1 MGFPCGLLGCSQEVE
16 KGLCGGCGTIRYCG
30 KEHQKEDWR
39 RHKNECKAGAEE
51 KKGDVKPKFHLEY
64 KEAYPADKG
73 GFSTLRE
80 WFGNFEMM
88 SWNMHRGVPGLQ
100 GCILNSFGTM
110 EQILSKRWGFSV
122 KTEPGIL
129 DFLRTESNAVGKVW
143 RGHPKLAR
151 SIPFGTVVLSDGRTI
166 QMIKMQN
173 MRNTPSLKIELE
185 RGETYVS
192 LGFVDLQE
200 LMEANVGGLPENG
213 PIAWHGYDMNPIAVG
228 RSKLILAMLEEDVPL
243 DQIVQI
249 WFSTCISSETAKTLS
264 AFCGK
269 LRMFERDE
277 DVRTLLDWWSR
288 ASGSVKVETSRFAW
302 NKGRRDG
309 AFTSIPLL
317 LSRKDRVEYA
327 HYILT
332 GQIFL
337 AGGANKLTGNPTFLP
352 HEQHYIPPSNESIFD
367 TLNISQ
373 ELLCEGSLLASI
385 EKRFLGN
392 LATLRKRLKENQ
404 IKITLSVATISADN
418 KALLTEIK
426 RLKPAAIEWSN
437 IPDYFTIPQ
446 FFSIASQCSVE
457 GTRHSFHLMNWLE
470 KVFGANLADYVP
482 FRENYTYRNFNLK
495 GFFKDSGDALPKLIE
510 ELKTEL
516 MSQCQVPSA
525 ITQDLGVVASL
536 MNMMD
541 ISTAAFSFR
550 FCDTYMN
557 FMFEN
562 VELAK
567 KEWEKAEMSVFD
579 HINSTVY
586 ASFEF

>member
-1 MGFPCGLLGCSQEVE
+1 MGFPCGLRGCTQEVE
-16 KGLCGGCGTIRYCG
+16 KGLCGGCKDILYCC
-30 KEHQKEDWR
+30 KEHQKEDWK
-39 RHKNECKAGAEE
+39 RHKKECKGKEGEAR
-51 KKGDVKPKFHLEY
+51 PKFHLEY

-88 SWNMHRGVPGLQ
+88 GWNMHRGVPGLQ

-151 SIPFGTVVLSDGRTI
+151 SIPFGTGVLSDGRTI

-200 LMEANVGGLPENG
+200 LMEADVGGPPENG

-243 DQIVQI
+243 DQILQI

-269 LRMFERDE
+269 LRMCERDE
-277 DVRTLLDWWSR
+277 DVRALLDWWSR

-482 FRENYTYRNFNLK
+482 FCENYNHRNFNLK

-510 ELKTEL
+510 ELKPEL

-525 ITQDLGVVASL
+525 IIQDLGVVASL